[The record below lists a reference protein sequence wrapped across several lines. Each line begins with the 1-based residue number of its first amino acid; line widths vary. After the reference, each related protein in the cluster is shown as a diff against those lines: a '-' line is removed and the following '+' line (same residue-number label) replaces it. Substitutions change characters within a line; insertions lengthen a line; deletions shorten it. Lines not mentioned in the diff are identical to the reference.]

1 MRRFGFLSW
10 RTTRMRVLS
19 VAAGAL
25 ATVASLAAPSYAG
38 IVNFGSGANQF
49 GMTFVTIGNPG
60 NAADTTGLP
69 NPVGAVGYTYDIGKF
84 EVSRAMV
91 TAYNATPGVVQ
102 ITLDSMTSFTGGTGA
117 NNPATGISWN
127 EAARFVNWLNTQKG
141 FAPAYKFT
149 TGGFND
155 NIALWDQTANSI
167 QFPIDVFRT

>member
-1 MRRFGFLSW
+1 
-10 RTTRMRVLS
+10 MRVLS

-91 TAYNATPGVVQ
+91 TAYNATPGVV
-102 ITLDSMTSFTGGTGA
+102 
-117 NNPATGISWN
+117 
-127 EAARFVNWLNTQKG
+127 
-141 FAPAYKFT
+141 
-149 TGGFND
+149 
-155 NIALWDQTANSI
+155 
-167 QFPIDVFRT
+167 